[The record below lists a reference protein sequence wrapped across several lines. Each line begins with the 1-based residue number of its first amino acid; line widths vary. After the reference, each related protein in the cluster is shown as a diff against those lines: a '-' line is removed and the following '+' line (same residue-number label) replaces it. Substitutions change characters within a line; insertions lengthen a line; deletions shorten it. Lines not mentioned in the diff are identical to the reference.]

1 MTPNLGEL
9 LPAAH
14 IRLGLEMQSKK
25 RVFEA
30 VGVLFEDTCG
40 LSRDEVFRMLL
51 ERERLGS
58 TCLGGEGAIPHGRM
72 ANLTSPLCALIR
84 LKKPIPYDAED
95 GNMVRTMFFL
105 LAPQDAK
112 EEHLCLLAA
121 FSRLDHAGRRGLY
134 VASGPVRRARRRPRL
149 GERIKQ
155 LRVVGQASGGGGR
168 RQRKRSGVTIR
179 LDERALGMG
188 QNP

>member
-1 MTPNLGEL
+1 MTPNLAEL

-14 IRLGLEMQSKK
+14 IRLGMEMQSKK

-30 VGVLFEDTCG
+30 VGVLFEDAHG

-72 ANLTSPLCALIR
+72 ENLTRPLCALVR

-121 FSRLDHAGRRGLY
+121 FSRMLSDADFMAKLDQCAEPGDAHAL
-134 VASGPVRRARRRPRL
+134 VAEWSERHREAEARQSPDN
-149 GERIKQ
+149 GHSE
-155 LRVVGQASGGGGR
+155 A
-168 RQRKRSGVTIR
+168 
-179 LDERALGMG
+179 A
-188 QNP
+188 

>member
-1 MTPNLGEL
+1 MIPDLEKL

-14 IRLGLEMQSKK
+14 IRLGVELQSKK

-30 VGVLFEDTCG
+30 VGVLFEDAHG
-40 LSRDEVFRMLL
+40 LSRDRVFRMLL

-72 ANLTSPLCALIR
+72 ENLSRPLCALVR

-95 GNMVRTMFFL
+95 GNLVRTMFFL
-105 LAPQDAK
+105 LAPQNAK

-121 FSRLDHAGRRGLY
+121 FSRMLGDADFMTKLSSCAEPGDAHAL
-134 VASGPVRRARRRPRL
+134 VAEWAKKRRA
-149 GERIKQ
+149 EEES
-155 LRVVGQASGGGGR
+155 A
-168 RQRKRSGVTIR
+168 
-179 LDERALGMG
+179 EA
-188 QNP
+188 

>member
-1 MTPNLGEL
+1 MTPDLAEL
-9 LPAAH
+9 LPPAH
-14 IRLGLEMQSKK
+14 IRLGLELNSKK

-30 VGVLFEDTCG
+30 VGVLFEDAHG

-72 ANLTSPLCALIR
+72 QNLARPLCALLR

-95 GNMVRTMFFL
+95 GNLVRTMFVL

-121 FSRLDHAGRRGLY
+121 FARLLGDADFMTKLDHCAEPGDAHALVAEWANLRREEE
-134 VASGPVRRARRRPRL
+134 ARNNNTPTP
-149 GERIKQ
+149 GESE
-155 LRVVGQASGGGGR
+155 A
-168 RQRKRSGVTIR
+168 
-179 LDERALGMG
+179 A
-188 QNP
+188 

>member
-1 MTPNLGEL
+1 MTPNLSEL

-14 IRLGLEMQSKK
+14 IRLGMEMQSKK

-30 VGVLFEDTCG
+30 VGVLFEDAHG

-72 ANLTSPLCALIR
+72 EHLTRPLCALVR

-121 FSRLDHAGRRGLY
+121 FARMLNDADFMARLDQCAEPGDAHALVAEWADKRREEESNSESE
-134 VASGPVRRARRRPRL
+134 AA
-149 GERIKQ
+149 
-155 LRVVGQASGGGGR
+155 
-168 RQRKRSGVTIR
+168 
-179 LDERALGMG
+179 
-188 QNP
+188 

>member
-1 MTPNLGEL
+1 MTPDLGAL

-14 IRLGLEMQSKK
+14 IRLGLELQSKK

-30 VGVLFEDTCG
+30 VGVLFEDAHG

-72 ANLTSPLCALIR
+72 ENLSRPLCALIR

-95 GNMVRTMFFL
+95 GNMVRTLFFL
-105 LAPQDAK
+105 LAPQHAK

-121 FSRLDHAGRRGLY
+121 FSRM
-134 VASGPVRRARRRPRL
+134 L
-149 GERIKQ
+149 GD
-155 LRVVGQASGGGGR
+155 ADFMA
-168 RQRKRSGVTIR
+168 R
-179 LDERALGMG
+179 LDECAEPGDAHDLVAEWARKRREEENSAE
-188 QNP
+188 NSEAA